1 MIENQ
6 DAFILPPREKLN
18 CSLQKSSNMA
28 QGSKKLMA
36 YLLYENYLSEI
47 HYIEGF
53 KWHLMGIYHEM
64 L

>member
-53 KWHLMGIYHEM
+53 K
-64 L
+64 